1 MPNSTPE
8 TRVTGVTGN
17 IVRVES
23 EAPIMKNS
31 VAFVHVGNAQLKG
44 EVLRVQD
51 RRADLQI
58 FEETQGVR
66 VGAQV
71 TLTKELLSATLG
83 PGLLGMVYDGLQS
96 SRPSPNEMGFSSCA
110 ASQYPR
116 WIWRRNGPL
125 YPAASRV
132 SACAP
137 VTPSARCRNAA
148 SSTK

>member
-83 PGLLGMVYDGLQS
+83 PGLLGMVYDGLQTPLEALAKRHGFFLVRADS
-96 SRPSPNEMGFSSCA
+96 VAPPAPPPTPPSLPPPTPRQPPLP
-110 ASQYPR
+110 AST
-116 WIWRRNGPL
+116 L
-125 YPAASRV
+125 
-132 SACAP
+132 
-137 VTPSARCRNAA
+137 TP
-148 SSTK
+148 